1 MTINELLAQI
11 PEELLMPTLIG
22 YLLGSLVAAFF
33 GCRLFKLSV
42 VLTFAVSGFALGYG
56 VFTLAFGD
64 NTDLLAVGLVL
75 GLACAVLAG
84 LISVKLYKGI
94 IYFLGG
100 ACGAGIG
107 FAVPYLILS
116 SLGYDSIGLAAGIVL
131 AIVGAVFG
139 AKLMYKFLKVIVI
152 IESSFVGM
160 SGAVTA
166 LIMLIAPD
174 SNILN
179 GLSGFAILVFGIYA
193 TIIQFRRNKGRAVL
207 G

>member
-11 PEELLMPTLIG
+11 PENMLMPTLIG

-33 GCRLFKLSV
+33 GFRLFKLSV
-42 VLTFAVSGFALGYG
+42 VLSFSAIGFALGYG
-56 VFTLAFGD
+56 IFNLAFGD

-75 GLACAVLAG
+75 GLACAVVSG
-84 LISVKLYKGI
+84 LVAVKLYKGL

-100 ACGAGIG
+100 VCGVAIG
-107 FAVPYLILS
+107 FVVPYLVLS
-116 SLGYDSIGLAAGIVL
+116 SFGYDSAGVAVGIVL
-131 AIVGAVFG
+131 AIVCAVLG

-152 IESSFVGM
+152 IESSFTGI

-166 LIMLIAPD
+166 LIMLVDPN

-179 GLSGFAILVFGIYA
+179 GISGFVILVFGIYA
-193 TIIQFRRNKGRAVL
+193 TILQFRHNKGRSAL